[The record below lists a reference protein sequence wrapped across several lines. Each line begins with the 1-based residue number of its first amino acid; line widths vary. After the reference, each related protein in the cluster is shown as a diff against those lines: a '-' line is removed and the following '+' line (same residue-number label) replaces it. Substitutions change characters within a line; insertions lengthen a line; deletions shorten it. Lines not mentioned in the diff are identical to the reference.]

1 MTSKRYTEQQLQ
13 DLLVL
18 GIAAAN
24 AELAALKAKQGTGTT
39 SDNYRAE
46 LYDLLLQVG
55 RDMGYP
61 NVTMAL
67 TELATL
73 KARAGEPIAIL
84 DFDDLFPNSHWSQP
98 EHRFMWQIELDEIRA
113 LPKRDIPLYTTPQP
127 TPPKK
132 LARWSLRFM
141 RQTLCFEPGVENV
154 KAPRSV
160 TFSTL
165 VSSATVT
172 PSPSTRR
179 EAAND

>member
-127 TPPKK
+127 TQEVSA
-132 LARWSLRFM
+132 LVAALYATNLMLR
-141 RQTLCFEPGVENV
+141 
-154 KAPRSV
+154 
-160 TFSTL
+160 
-165 VSSATVT
+165 
-172 PSPSTRR
+172 TRR
-179 EAAND
+179 RECESAEVCHILDACIKRNRDALAQYAQGGGK